1 MLVNVACYSRYGSLL
16 GAPPALPTVPNL
28 DSRLLWDLH
37 CLPMHANH
45 NSRPCLLPE
54 TILNKLRRP
63 VLIFAVMGLT
73 MANGQ
78 AWEAPALPPPE
89 AARLAGPW
97 AAAQAL
103 NAERMG
109 AAPLDQAGFI
119 LDDVAL
125 KQHRK
130 FAEYSGDISG
140 RWIGAAAFLAPQ
152 FPKAFAA
159 FPAVMA
165 GFPLYQKGD
174 GHFGADQQLPKIERG
189 RDMPILWGNGRLLIG
204 LVEVYDR
211 TGDTNALAL
220 AKRLGDYFV
229 TTDSVYDK
237 AENIHN
243 VGGSY
248 ADGFVTCYFSCIEG
262 LVGLGRVTK
271 DQRYLEEA
279 QRIAGL
285 AATVTNF
292 DGLHSHGR
300 LCAVR
305 GFADLYALT
314 GEKRWRDAAERDWH
328 IFAGRHLLPTGGVK
342 EMLETKCD
350 RDEGCAEADWL
361 RLNLSLWR
369 LTGEGRYLDAAE
381 RSLKNHFIYQQFPN
395 GGAGHRLLHQIDGQ
409 PVAFKALSEE
419 AWWCCGEH
427 WARAMVDVARSA
439 VTASARGLSVNL
451 VVDCDTTLAG
461 PGGKWNVAL
470 RETTDGLRIRLEPA
484 SPAKAEV
491 WIHRLQPRGPDAPA
505 GSVDAPKGLKVK
517 TDADAWVITG
527 TWRGAQ
533 ELQVHL
539 PLAFRVETAGDG
551 TGVLLLGHDLLAAHR
566 VPANAWL
573 TDRLPA
579 ARPVILWSSALPRT
593 GGRIVVPA
601 SLAAD
606 ADPARP
612 EQWRPL
618 ELAPLRAQAAVRESQ
633 TAWFSFQPRVAK
645 PEVIAALIARS
656 R

>member
-1 MLVNVACYSRYGSLL
+1 MHTNHH
-16 GAPPALPTVPNL
+16 
-28 DSRLLWDLH
+28 SRLR
-37 CLPMHANH
+37 LPRNI
-45 NSRPCLLPE
+45 
-54 TILNKLRRP
+54 ILTKLSLP
-63 VLIFAVMGLT
+63 VLVATVIGFTFAD
-73 MANGQ
+73 AH
-78 AWEAPALPPPE
+78 AWDAPALPAPE
-89 AARLAGPW
+89 ATRLAGPW
-97 AAAQAL
+97 AAAQTL
-103 NAERMG
+103 NAERMA
-109 AAPLDQAGFI
+109 AAPLDKTEFI

-152 FPKAFAA
+152 FPRAFAA

-165 GFPLYQKGD
+165 GFPLYQKAD
-174 GHFGADQQLPKIERG
+174 GHFGAAQQLPKIERG

-220 AKRLGDYFV
+220 AKRLGDYFI
-229 TTDSVYDK
+229 TTDPVYDK
-237 AENIHN
+237 AENIRS
-243 VGGSY
+243 VGGNY

-262 LVGLGRVTK
+262 MVGLGRVTK
-271 DQRYLEEA
+271 DKRYLDES
-279 QRIAGL
+279 QRIAEL
-285 AATVTNF
+285 AASVTNF

-314 GEKRWRDAAERDWH
+314 GEQRWRDAAERDWQ
-328 IFAGRHLLPTGGVK
+328 IFASRHLLPTGGVK
-342 EMLETKCD
+342 EMLESSYA

-369 LTGEGRYLDAAE
+369 LTGVGRYLDAAE

-395 GGAGHRLLHQIDGQ
+395 GGAGHRLLHQVNNQ
-409 PVAFKALSEE
+409 PVAFKGLSEE

-439 VTASARGLSVNL
+439 VAGSPQGLFINL
-451 VVDCDTTLAG
+451 AIDCDATVAG
-461 PGGKWNVAL
+461 PGGPWKTAL
-470 RETTDGLRIRLEPA
+470 RETGDGLSIRLEPA
-484 SPAKAEV
+484 TPVKADV
-491 WIHRLQPRGPDAPA
+491 RIHRLQVPGPDAQG
-505 GSVDAPKGLKVK
+505 GSIDAPMGLKVR
-517 TDADAWVITG
+517 ADGDVWVVSG

-533 ELQVHL
+533 ELRVHL
-539 PLAFRVETAGDG
+539 PTALRIETASDG
-551 TGVLLLGHDLLAAHR
+551 TGILLRGHDLLAAHR

-573 TDRLPA
+573 TDNLPA
-579 ARPVILWSSALPRT
+579 RRPVVLWSAMLPMT
-593 GGRIVVPA
+593 DGRIVVPA

-606 ADPARP
+606 ADPGKP

-618 ELAPLRAQAAVRESQ
+618 ELAPLRVQGAARESQ
-633 TAWFSFQPRVAK
+633 TAWFSFQPRAAK
-645 PEVIAALIARS
+645 PEVIASLLS

>member
-1 MLVNVACYSRYGSLL
+1 MITLTSLHL
-16 GAPPALPTVPNL
+16 
-28 DSRLLWDLH
+28 RLLVVAVVGFTLGDAHAWD
-37 CLPMHANH
+37 
-45 NSRPCLLPE
+45 
-54 TILNKLRRP
+54 
-63 VLIFAVMGLT
+63 
-73 MANGQ
+73 
-78 AWEAPALPPPE
+78 APALAAPE

-109 AAPLDQAGFI
+109 AAPLDKTDFI

-140 RWIGAAAFLAPQ
+140 RWIGVAAFLAPQ
-152 FPKAFAA
+152 FPKPFAA

-174 GHFGADQQLPKIERG
+174 GHFGADQHLPEIERG

-211 TGDTNALAL
+211 TGDPSALAL
-220 AKRLGDYFV
+220 AKKLGNYFV
-229 TTDSVYDK
+229 ATDPVYNK
-237 AENIHN
+237 EENIRN

-262 LVGLGRVTK
+262 MVGLGRVTK
-271 DQRYLEEA
+271 DQRYLDEA
-279 QRIAGL
+279 KRIAGL
-285 AATVTNF
+285 AAAVTNF
-292 DGLHSHGR
+292 DGIHSHGR
-300 LCAVR
+300 LCTMR
-305 GFADLYALT
+305 GFADLYELT
-314 GEKRWRDAAERDWH
+314 HEQRWRGAAERDWQ
-328 IFAGRHLLPTGGVK
+328 IFADRHLLPTGGVK
-342 EMLETKCD
+342 EMLETKCV

-395 GGAGHRLLHQIDGQ
+395 GGAGHRVLHQVDGQ
-409 PVAFKALSEE
+409 PVAFNGLSEE

-427 WARAMVDVARSA
+427 WARAMADVARSA
-439 VTASARGLSVNL
+439 VTSSPRGLFINL
-451 VVDCDTTLAG
+451 AIDCDTTLTG
-461 PGGKWNVAL
+461 PGGAWKTAL
-470 RETTDGLRIRLEPA
+470 RETGDGFTIRLEPA
-484 SPAKAEV
+484 KPIKEEV
-491 WIHRLQPRGPDAPA
+491 RIHRLAVRSPGQQDGL
-505 GSVDAPKGLKVK
+505 VEAPKGLKVK
-517 TDADAWVITG
+517 AERDAWIVSG
-527 TWRGAQ
+527 TWRGSQ
-533 ELQVHL
+533 ELRIHL
-539 PLAFRVETAGDG
+539 PAGLRVETASDG
-551 TGVLLLGHDLLAAHR
+551 SGILLRGHDILAAHG

-573 TDRLPA
+573 TDKLPA
-579 ARPVILWSSALPRT
+579 TRPVILWSAALPET

-606 ADPARP
+606 ADPDRP

-618 ELAPLRAQAAVRESQ
+618 ELAPLRVQGAARQSQ
-633 TAWFSFQPRVAK
+633 VAWFSFQPRPAK
-645 PEVIAALIARS
+645 PERIAALLANGR
-656 R
+656 

>member
-1 MLVNVACYSRYGSLL
+1 MRTHHVSRPRLL
-16 GAPPALPTVPNL
+16 HEFILSDLPLPALVAAVAGFACLNAY
-28 DSRLLWDLH
+28 SWD
-37 CLPMHANH
+37 
-45 NSRPCLLPE
+45 
-54 TILNKLRRP
+54 
-63 VLIFAVMGLT
+63 
-73 MANGQ
+73 
-78 AWEAPALPPPE
+78 APALAAPE

-103 NAERMG
+103 NAERLG
-109 AAPLDQAGFI
+109 AAPLDQTDFI

-125 KQHRK
+125 KLHRK

-152 FPKAFAA
+152 FPKPFAA

-174 GHFGADQQLPKIERG
+174 GHFGADQHLPQIERG

-211 TGDTNALAL
+211 TGRPSALAL
-220 AKRLGDYFV
+220 AKRLGDYFIA
-229 TTDSVYDK
+229 TDSIYDK
-237 AENIHN
+237 PENIRN
-243 VGGSY
+243 VGGGY

-262 LVGLGRVTK
+262 LVGLGRVTL
-271 DQRYLEEA
+271 DQRYLDEA
-279 QRIAGL
+279 KRIAGL
-285 AATVTNF
+285 AATLTNF

-314 GEKRWRDAAERDWH
+314 GEPRWRDAAERDWH
-328 IFAGRHLLPTGGVK
+328 IFADHYLLPTGGVK
-342 EMLETKCD
+342 EMLEPKCD

-395 GGAGHRLLHQIDGQ
+395 GGAGHRLLHQVDGQ
-409 PVAFKALSEE
+409 PVAFKGLSEE

-439 VTASARGLSVNL
+439 VTATPRGLFVNL
-451 VVDCDTTLAG
+451 AIDCDTTLAG
-461 PGGKWNVAL
+461 PGGIWKAAL
-470 RETTDGLRIRLEPA
+470 RETADGFTIRLEPA
-484 SPAKAEV
+484 KPVKAEV
-491 WIHRLQPRGPDAPA
+491 RIHRLEARSPGTQD
-505 GSVDAPKGLKVK
+505 GSVEAPKGLKVK
-517 TDADAWVITG
+517 AEREAWVISG
-527 TWRGAQ
+527 TWLGIQ
-533 ELQVHL
+533 ELRVHL
-539 PLAFRVETAGDG
+539 PTALRVETALDG
-551 TGVLLLGHDLLAAHR
+551 SGILLRGYDVLAAHGM
-566 VPANAWL
+566 PANAWL
-573 TDRLPA
+573 TDHLPTV
-579 ARPVILWSSALPRT
+579 RPVILWSSALPVT
-593 GGRIVVPA
+593 NGRIVVPA

-606 ADPARP
+606 ADPDRP
-612 EQWRPL
+612 EQWHPL
-618 ELAPLRAQAAVRESQ
+618 ELTSLRAQGAARQSQ
-633 TAWFSFQPRVAK
+633 VAWFSFQPRPAK
-645 PEVIAALIARS
+645 PEQIAALLANGRQ

>member
-1 MLVNVACYSRYGSLL
+1 
-16 GAPPALPTVPNL
+16 
-28 DSRLLWDLH
+28 
-37 CLPMHANH
+37 MHAHHTSPPRLFRKLSLAN
-45 NSRPCLLPE
+45 LP
-54 TILNKLRRP
+54 LRALVTA
-63 VLIFAVMGLT
+63 VLGFTLAD
-73 MANGQ
+73 AY
-78 AWEAPALPPPE
+78 AWDAPALAAPE

-109 AAPLDQAGFI
+109 AAPLDKTEFI

-152 FPKAFAA
+152 FPKPFAA

-174 GHFGADQQLPKIERG
+174 GHFGADQHLPAIERG

-211 TGDTNALAL
+211 TSDPNALAL

-229 TTDSVYDK
+229 ATDPVYDK
-237 AENIHN
+237 AENIRN
-243 VGGSY
+243 VGGGY

-262 LVGLGRVTK
+262 MAGLSRVTK

-279 QRIAGL
+279 KRIAGL

-292 DGLHSHGR
+292 DGIHSHGR

-314 GEKRWRDAAERDWH
+314 GEWRWRDAAERDWQ
-328 IFAGRHLLPTGGVK
+328 IFVDRHLLPTGGVK
-342 EMLETKCD
+342 EMLEAKCD
-350 RDEGCAEADWL
+350 RDEGCAESDWL

-395 GGAGHRLLHQIDGQ
+395 GGSGHRLLHQIDGQ
-409 PVAFKALSEE
+409 PVAFKGLSEE

-439 VTASARGLSVNL
+439 VTSSPHGLFINL
-451 VVDCDTTLAG
+451 AIDSDTTLPG
-461 PGGKWNVAL
+461 PGGTWKTAL
-470 RETTDGLRIRLEPA
+470 RETGDGLTIRLEPA
-484 SPAKAEV
+484 KPVKAEV
-491 WIHRLQPRGPDAPA
+491 RIHRLEVQSPA
-505 GSVDAPKGLKVK
+505 TQDGSVEAPKGLKVK
-517 TDADAWVITG
+517 AERDEWVISG
-527 TWRGAQ
+527 TWQGIQ
-533 ELQVHL
+533 ELRVPL
-539 PLAFRVETAGDG
+539 PAALRVETATDG
-551 TGVLLLGHDLLAAHR
+551 SGILLRGHDILVAHG

-573 TDRLPA
+573 TDRLPTT
-579 ARPVILWSSALPRT
+579 RPVILWSSALPT
-593 GGRIVVPA
+593 TDGRVVVPA

-606 ADPARP
+606 ADPDRP

-618 ELAPLRAQAAVRESQ
+618 ELAPLRVQGAARQSQ
-633 TAWFSFQPRVAK
+633 VAWFSFQPRPAK
-645 PEVIAALIARS
+645 PERIATLLANGR
-656 R
+656 

>member
-1 MLVNVACYSRYGSLL
+1 MNAYH
-16 GAPPALPTVPNL
+16 AP
-28 DSRLLWDLH
+28 RLLL
-37 CLPMHANH
+37 
-45 NSRPCLLPE
+45 
-54 TILNKLRRP
+54 LRRFTLSNLALSAL
-63 VLIFAVMGLT
+63 VTAVAGFACVN
-73 MANGQ
+73 AY
-78 AWEAPALPPPE
+78 AWDAPTFAPPE

-109 AAPLDQAGFI
+109 AAPLDKTEFI

-152 FPKAFAA
+152 FPKPFAA
-159 FPAVMA
+159 FPMVMA
-165 GFPLYQKGD
+165 GFPPYQKAD
-174 GHFGADQQLPKIERG
+174 GHFGADQHLPQIERG

-204 LVEVYDR
+204 LVEVYDC
-211 TGDTNALAL
+211 TGDPSALAL

-229 TTDSVYDK
+229 ATDPAYDK
-237 AENIHN
+237 AENIRG

-248 ADGFVTCYFSCIEG
+248 SDGFVTCYFSCIEG
-262 LVGLGRVTK
+262 MVGLARVTK
-271 DQRYLEEA
+271 DQRYLDEA
-279 QRIAGL
+279 KRIAAL
-285 AATVTNF
+285 ATTVTNF

-314 GEKRWRDAAERDWH
+314 GEQRWCDAAERDWQ
-328 IFAGRHLLPTGGVK
+328 IFANRHLLPTGGVK
-342 EMLETKCD
+342 ESLDQKCN

-395 GGAGHRLLHQIDGQ
+395 GGSGHRLLHQIDGQ
-409 PVAFKALSEE
+409 PVAFKGLSEE

-427 WARAMVDVARSA
+427 WARAMVDVTRSA
-439 VTASARGLSVNL
+439 VTSSPRGLFINL
-451 VVDCDTTLAG
+451 AIDCDTILPG
-461 PGGKWNVAL
+461 PGGTWKTAL
-470 RETTDGLRIRLEPA
+470 RETGDGVSIRLEPA
-484 SPAKAEV
+484 KSVKAEV
-491 WIHRLQPRGPDAPA
+491 RIHRLEVRSPGAQA
-505 GSVDAPKGLKVK
+505 GSVEAPKGLKVR
-517 TDADAWVITG
+517 AEGDAWIISG
-527 TWRGAQ
+527 TWHGSQ

-539 PLAFRVETAGDG
+539 PIVLRVETATDG
-551 TGVLLLGHDLLAAHR
+551 SGILLRGHDVLAAHG

-573 TDRLPA
+573 TDKLPGT
-579 ARPVILWSSALPRT
+579 RPVILWSAALPAT
-593 GGRIVVPA
+593 DGRIVVPA

-606 ADPARP
+606 ADPSQPA
-612 EQWRPL
+612 QWRPL
-618 ELAPLRAQAAVRESQ
+618 ELAPFRVEGAARKSQ
-633 TAWFSFQPRVAK
+633 VAWFSFQPRPAN
-645 PEVIAALIARS
+645 PERIAALLANGR
-656 R
+656 

>member
-1 MLVNVACYSRYGSLL
+1 LLQKITVSSLPLSALVATVAGLACFNAYSWD
-16 GAPPALPTVPNL
+16 PP
-28 DSRLLWDLH
+28 S
-37 CLPMHANH
+37 
-45 NSRPCLLPE
+45 
-54 TILNKLRRP
+54 
-63 VLIFAVMGLT
+63 
-73 MANGQ
+73 
-78 AWEAPALPPPE
+78 LPPPD

-103 NAERMG
+103 NAERLG
-109 AAPLDQAGFI
+109 AAPLDQTEFI

-152 FPKAFAA
+152 FPKAFAG

-165 GFPLYQKGD
+165 GFPRYQKSD
-174 GHFGADQQLPKIERG
+174 GHFGADQRLPAIERG

-211 TGDTNALAL
+211 TSDPSALTL

-229 TTDSVYDK
+229 ATDPVYDK
-237 AENIHN
+237 ADNIRN
-243 VGGSY
+243 VGGGY

-271 DQRYLEEA
+271 DPRYLDEA
-279 QRIAGL
+279 KRIAGL

-292 DGLHSHGR
+292 DGIHSHGR

-314 GEKRWRDAAERDWH
+314 GEPRWCEAAERDWH
-328 IFAGRHLLPTGGVK
+328 IFADRHLLPTGGVK
-342 EMLETKCD
+342 EMLEPKCD

-395 GGAGHRLLHQIDGQ
+395 GGAGHRLLHQVDGQ
-409 PVAFKALSEE
+409 PVAFKGLSEE

-439 VTASARGLSVNL
+439 VTSSPRGLFINL
-451 VVDCDTTLAG
+451 AIDCDTTLAG
-461 PGGKWNVAL
+461 PGGAWKAAL
-470 RETTDGLRIRLEPA
+470 RETTDGFSIRLEPA
-484 SPAKAEV
+484 KAVKAEV
-491 WIHRLQPRGPDAPA
+491 RIHRFEVRSPGTQDGSVEVPA
-505 GSVDAPKGLKVK
+505 GLNVRTERD
-517 TDADAWVITG
+517 TWVIRG
-527 TWRGAQ
+527 TWRGSQ
-533 ELQVHL
+533 ELRVHL
-539 PLAFRVETAGDG
+539 PIALRVETAADG
-551 TGVLLLGHDLLAAHR
+551 SGILLRGHDILAAHGG
-566 VPANAWL
+566 PANAWL
-573 TDRLPA
+573 TDHLPSV
-579 ARPVILWSSALPRT
+579 RPVVLWSSALPAT
-593 GGRIVVPA
+593 DGRIVVPA
-601 SLAAD
+601 SLAPD
-606 ADPARP
+606 ADPDRP
-612 EQWRPL
+612 EQWHPL
-618 ELAPLRAQAAVRESQ
+618 ELAPLRVQGAARQSQ
-633 TAWFSFQPRVAK
+633 VAWFSFQPRPAK
-645 PEVIAALIARS
+645 PERIAALLANR
-656 R
+656 RQP

>member
-1 MLVNVACYSRYGSLL
+1 
-16 GAPPALPTVPNL
+16 
-28 DSRLLWDLH
+28 
-37 CLPMHANH
+37 
-45 NSRPCLLPE
+45 
-54 TILNKLRRP
+54 
-63 VLIFAVMGLT
+63 
-73 MANGQ
+73 MA
-78 AWEAPALPPPE
+78 
-89 AARLAGPW
+89 
-97 AAAQAL
+97 
-103 NAERMG
+103 
-109 AAPLDQAGFI
+109 AAPLDKTEFI

-152 FPKAFAA
+152 FSSAFAA

-174 GHFGADQQLPKIERG
+174 GHFGAEQQLPKIERK

-211 TGDTNALAL
+211 TGDTNALRL
-220 AKRLGDYFV
+220 AKRLGDYFI
-229 TTDSVYDK
+229 TTDPVYDK
-237 AENIHN
+237 AENIRS

-262 LVGLGRVTK
+262 MVGLSRVTK
-271 DQRYLEEA
+271 DQRYLKEA
-279 QRIAGL
+279 KRIAEL
-285 AATVTNF
+285 AASITNF

-314 GEKRWRDAAERDWH
+314 GEQRWRDFAERDWH
-328 IFAGRHLLPTGGVK
+328 IFASRYLLPTGGVK
-342 EMLETKCD
+342 EMLEDKYE

-395 GGAGHRLLHQIDGQ
+395 GGAGHRLLHQVNNQ
-409 PVAFKALSEE
+409 TVAFKGLSEE

-427 WARAMVDVARSA
+427 WARAMVNVARSA
-439 VTASARGLSVNL
+439 VAGSTRGLFINL
-451 VVDCDTTLAG
+451 AIDCDATVAG
-461 PGGKWNVAL
+461 PGGPWKAAL
-470 RETTDGLRIRLEPA
+470 RETGDGLSIRLEPA
-484 SPAKAEV
+484 KPAKAEV
-491 WIHRLQPRGPDAPA
+491 RIHRLQFPEQGAQA
-505 GSVDAPKGLKVK
+505 GSVEVPKGLKVK
-517 TDADAWVITG
+517 AEGDVWVVSG

-533 ELQVHL
+533 ELRVHL
-539 PLAFRVETAGDG
+539 PSALRVETASDG
-551 TGVLLLGHDLLAAHR
+551 AGILLRGHDLLAAHR

-573 TDRLPA
+573 TDKLPA
-579 ARPVILWSSALPRT
+579 VRPVVLWSALLPMT
-593 GGRIVVPA
+593 DGRIVVPA

-606 ADPARP
+606 ADPGKP
-612 EQWRPL
+612 EQWRPM
-618 ELAPLRAQAAVRESQ
+618 ELAPLRVQGAARESQ
-633 TAWFSFQPRVAK
+633 TAWFSFQPRAAK
-645 PEVIAALIARS
+645 PEVIASLLS

>member
-1 MLVNVACYSRYGSLL
+1 ML
-16 GAPPALPTVPNL
+16 
-28 DSRLLWDLH
+28 
-37 CLPMHANH
+37 CLP
-45 NSRPCLLPE
+45 PL
-54 TILNKLRRP
+54 IL
-63 VLIFAVMGLT
+63 AVMGLT

-78 AWEAPALPPPE
+78 AWEAQVLPPPE
-89 AARLAGPW
+89 AAHLAGPW

-103 NAERMG
+103 NAGRMA
-109 AAPLDQAGFI
+109 AAPLDSAEFI

-165 GFPLYQKGD
+165 GFPLYQKAD

-211 TGDTNALAL
+211 TGNTNALAL
-220 AKRLGDYFV
+220 AKRLGDYFIV
-229 TTDSVYDK
+229 TDPVFNK
-237 AENIHN
+237 AENIRS
-243 VGGSY
+243 VGGGY
-248 ADGFVTCYFSCIEG
+248 ADGFVTCCFSCIEG
-262 LVGLGRVTK
+262 LAGLGRVTL
-271 DQRYLEEA
+271 DWRYLDEA
-279 QRIAGL
+279 KRIAGL
-285 AATVTNF
+285 AATITNF

-305 GFADLYALT
+305 GFADIYALT
-314 GEKRWRDAAERDWH
+314 GEQRWREAAEGDWH
-328 IFAGRHLLPTGGVK
+328 IFTSHHLLPTGGVK
-342 EMLETKCD
+342 EMLEPKCD

-395 GGAGHRLLHQIDGQ
+395 GGAGHRLLHQVDGQ

-427 WARAMVDVARSA
+427 WARAMVDVARNA
-439 VTASARGLSVNL
+439 VTANPRGLFINL
-451 VVDCDTTLAG
+451 AIDCDISLSG
-461 PGGKWNVAL
+461 PGGAWETSL
-470 RETTDGLRIRLEPA
+470 RETADGFTIRLKPTN
-484 SPAKAEV
+484 PVKAEV
-491 WIHRLQPRGPDAPA
+491 RIHRPEVRSPGTPD
-505 GSVDAPKGLKVK
+505 GSVEVPTGLKVR
-517 TDADAWVITG
+517 TERDAWIISG
-527 TWRGAQ
+527 TWRGSQ
-533 ELQVHL
+533 QLRVHL
-539 PLAFRVETAGDG
+539 PAALRVEMASDG
-551 TGVLLLGHDLLAAHR
+551 SGILLRGHDVLAAHG

-573 TDRLPA
+573 TDHLPA
-579 ARPVILWSSALPRT
+579 VRPVILWSSALPAT
-593 GGRIVVPA
+593 DGRIVVPA
-601 SLAAD
+601 SLAKN

-618 ELAPLRAQAAVRESQ
+618 ELAPLRVQGAARKSQ
-633 TAWFSFQPRVAK
+633 TAWFSFQPRLAK
-645 PEVIAALIARS
+645 PEVIAALLAQRP
-656 R
+656 

>member
-1 MLVNVACYSRYGSLL
+1 
-16 GAPPALPTVPNL
+16 
-28 DSRLLWDLH
+28 
-37 CLPMHANH
+37 MHANH
-45 NSRPCLLPE
+45 GSWAGMLRGGMPTPVSLPMFA
-54 TILNKLRRP
+54 IA
-63 VLIFAVMGLT
+63 LIG
-73 MANGQ
+73 
-78 AWEAPALPPPE
+78 
-89 AARLAGPW
+89 RW

-103 NAERMG
+103 NAQRMA
-109 AAPLDQAGFI
+109 AAPLDKTDFI

-152 FPKAFAA
+152 YPRDFAA
-159 FPAVMA
+159 LPAVME
-165 GFPLYQKGD
+165 GFPLCQKSD
-174 GHFGADQQLPKIERG
+174 GHFGADQELPRIERK

-204 LVEVYDR
+204 LVEVYDQ
-211 TGDTNALAL
+211 TGDTNALRL
-220 AKRLGDYFV
+220 ARRLGDYFI
-229 TTDSVYDK
+229 TTDPVYDK
-237 AENIHN
+237 AENIRS

-271 DQRYLEEA
+271 DQRYLAEA
-279 QRIAGL
+279 KSIAGL
-285 AATVTNF
+285 AASVTNF

-314 GEKRWRDAAERDWH
+314 GEQRWREFAERDWH
-328 IFAGRHLLPTGGVK
+328 IFASRYLLSTGGVK
-342 EMLETKCD
+342 EMLEDKYE

-395 GGAGHRLLHQIDGQ
+395 GGAGHRLLHQVNNQ
-409 PVAFKALSEE
+409 TVAFKGLSEE

-439 VTASARGLSVNL
+439 IIGSPRGLFINL
-451 VVDCDTTLAG
+451 AINCDATVAG
-461 PGGKWNVAL
+461 PGGPWKASL
-470 RETTDGLRIRLEPA
+470 RETGDGFSIRLEPA
-484 SPAKAEV
+484 KPVKAEV
-491 WIHRLQPRGPDAPA
+491 RIHRLQFPGADGQVGA
-505 GSVDAPKGLKVK
+505 VDAAKGLKVK
-517 TDADAWVITG
+517 ADGDVWVVSG
-527 TWRGAQ
+527 AWRGVQ

-539 PLAFRVETAGDG
+539 PTGLHVEAGNDG
-551 TGVLLLGHDLLAAHR
+551 AGILLHGYDLLAAHR

-573 TDRLPA
+573 TDKLPA
-579 ARPVILWSSALPRT
+579 VRPVVLWSAMLPMT

-601 SLAAD
+601 SLVAD
-606 ADPARP
+606 ADPAKP
-612 EQWRPL
+612 EQWRTL
-618 ELAPLRAQAAVRESQ
+618 ELAPLRVQGAARESQ
-633 TAWFSFQPRVAK
+633 TAWFSFRPRAAK
-645 PEVIAALIARS
+645 PEVIASLVK
-656 R
+656 

>member
-1 MLVNVACYSRYGSLL
+1 
-16 GAPPALPTVPNL
+16 
-28 DSRLLWDLH
+28 
-37 CLPMHANH
+37 MHANH
-45 NSRPCLLPE
+45 NLRPRLLPG
-54 TILNKLRRP
+54 TILNKLCP
-63 VLIFAVMGLT
+63 TALILAVIGLA
-73 MANGQ
+73 MREAQ
-78 AWEAPALPPPE
+78 AWQAPPLPAPQD
-89 AARLAGPW
+89 ARLAGPW

-103 NAERMG
+103 NADRLA
-109 AAPLDQAGFI
+109 AAPLDQPDFI

-152 FPKAFAA
+152 FPRAFAA
-159 FPAVMA
+159 FPTVMA
-165 GFPLYQKGD
+165 GFPLYQKAD

-204 LVEVYDR
+204 LVEVYDH
-211 TGDTNALAL
+211 TGETNALVL
-220 AKRLGDYFV
+220 ARRLGDYFV
-229 TTDSVYDK
+229 TTDPVYDK
-237 AENIHN
+237 ADNIRS
-243 VGGSY
+243 VGGGY

-262 LVGLGRVTK
+262 LVGLGRVTQ
-271 DQRYLEEA
+271 DQRYLGEA
-279 QRIAGL
+279 QRIAEL

-314 GEKRWRDAAERDWH
+314 GERRWRDAAERDWH
-328 IFAGRHLLPTGGVK
+328 IFAARYLLPTGGVK

-369 LTGEGRYLDAAE
+369 LTSEGRYLDAAE

-409 PVAFKALSEE
+409 PVAFRGLSEE

-427 WARAMVDVARSA
+427 WARAMVDVTRSA
-439 VTASARGLSVNL
+439 VMASARTLFVNL
-451 VVDCDTTLAG
+451 AIDCDTTLPG
-461 PGGKWNVAL
+461 PGGKWTVAL
-470 RETTDGLRIRLEPA
+470 RETTDGLRIRLEP
-484 SPAKAEV
+484 PGLVKAEV
-491 WIHRLQPRGPDAPA
+491 RIHRLQTGGPDQQVGA
-505 GSVDAPKGLKVK
+505 VDAPRGLKVK
-517 TDADAWVITG
+517 MDADAWVITG

-539 PLAFRVETAGDG
+539 PLALRVETAGDG
-551 TGVLLLGHDLLAAHR
+551 AGVLVSGHDLLVAHR
-566 VPANAWL
+566 LPANAWL
-573 TDRLPA
+573 TGQLPA
-579 ARPVILWSSALPRT
+579 ARPVVLWSAMLPMT

-633 TAWFSFQPRVAK
+633 TAWFSFQPRAAQ
-645 PEVIAALIARS
+645 PEVIAALLAKGR
-656 R
+656 